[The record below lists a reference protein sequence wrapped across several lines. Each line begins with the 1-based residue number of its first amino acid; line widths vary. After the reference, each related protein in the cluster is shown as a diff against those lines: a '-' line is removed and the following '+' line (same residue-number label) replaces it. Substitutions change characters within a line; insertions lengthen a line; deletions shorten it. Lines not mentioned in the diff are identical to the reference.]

1 MGRNRRCPARRERLT
16 FEQHRVGQK
25 PSPKTVPE
33 RKSEKL
39 HGEHME
45 RRDLTEAET
54 RDLENCDREL
64 ATVETAMSEAG

>member
-1 MGRNRRCPARRERLT
+1 M
-16 FEQHRVGQK
+16 
-25 PSPKTVPE
+25 PE

-64 ATVETAMSEAG
+64 ATVETAMSEAR